1 MRPSIRFLPAILVLT
16 FTTTLAACQQS
27 HPDPPASTP
36 AVIGV
41 HDVTARDLQ
50 FEPRVIQVRPGTMV
64 TWHFEDGAVAH
75 DVRADGFSSPI
86 QKTGAF
92 THRFDQAGT
101 FEYRCT
107 LHANMTGRVIVK
119 D

>member
-1 MRPSIRFLPAILVLT
+1 MRPSIRFLPAILVLA
-16 FTTTLAACQQS
+16 FTTLLAACQQGG
-27 HPDPPASTP
+27 PDSAAGTPPVVGA
-36 AVIGV
+36 
-41 HDVTARDLQ
+41 HDVSARDLQ
-50 FEPRVIQVRPGTMV
+50 FEPPAIQVRPGTTV

-75 DVRADGFSSPI
+75 DVRGDGFSSSI
-86 QKTGAF
+86 QKSGTF
-92 THRFDQAGT
+92 THRFDRTGT

>member
-1 MRPSIRFLPAILVLT
+1 MRPSIRFLPAILVLA
-16 FTTTLAACQQS
+16 FTMPLAACQQGRPGQS
-27 HPDPPASTP
+27 ASTP
-36 AVIGV
+36 AVVGA

-50 FEPRVIQVRPGTMV
+50 FEPPAIQVRPGTTV

-75 DVRADGFSSPI
+75 DVRADGFRSPI
-86 QKTGAF
+86 QKRGTF
-92 THRFDQAGT
+92 THRFDQTGT

-107 LHANMTGRVIVK
+107 LHVSMTGRVIVE